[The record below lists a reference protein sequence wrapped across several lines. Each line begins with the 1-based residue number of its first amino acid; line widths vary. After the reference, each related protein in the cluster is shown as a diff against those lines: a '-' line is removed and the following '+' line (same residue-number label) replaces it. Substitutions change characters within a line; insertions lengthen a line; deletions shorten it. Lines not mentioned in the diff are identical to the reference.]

1 MGLLL
6 RTLITLFEG
15 LALDFIIVAATAV
28 VVVAAT
34 VAVIPTVL
42 THSFSDFELR

>member
-6 RTLITLFEG
+6 RTLLTHFEG
-15 LALDFIIVAATAV
+15 LALDIIIVA
-28 VVVAAT
+28 AAT

-42 THSFSDFELR
+42 THSFSDF

>member
-6 RTLITLFEG
+6 RTLLTLFEG
-15 LALDFIIVAATAV
+15 LALDIIIVAATV

-42 THSFSDFELR
+42 THSFSDF

>member
-1 MGLLL
+1 MGLFL
-6 RTLITLFEG
+6 RTQLTLFEG
-15 LALDFIIVAATAV
+15 LALDIIIVAVTV

-42 THSFSDFELR
+42 THSFSDF